1 MLKKIKIEIS
11 KSLYDSLLDR
21 YEKEKLSLVAI
32 NVNDVQEFIE
42 YILKN
47 FDASSKQFENLTDQ
61 QKNAFSNMD
70 INNIDLNDL
79 VKTLA
84 DSLGGD
90 KKEEPKKETKKS
102 TNSKN

>member
-1 MLKKIKIEIS
+1 MSKKIKIEIN

-61 QKNAFSNMD
+61 QKNAFSNSTIWPMSQS
-70 INNIDLNDL
+70 N
-79 VKTLA
+79 V
-84 DSLGGD
+84 SC
-90 KKEEPKKETKKS
+90 EKKS
-102 TNSKN
+102 NTNMIVEQNK